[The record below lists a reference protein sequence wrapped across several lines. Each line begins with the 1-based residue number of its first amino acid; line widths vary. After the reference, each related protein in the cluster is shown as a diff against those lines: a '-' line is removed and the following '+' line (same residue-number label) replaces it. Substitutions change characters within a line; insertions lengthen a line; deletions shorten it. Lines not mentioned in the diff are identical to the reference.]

1 MAWNL
6 SRRGGKEDTSV
17 KMTWRRC
24 LIEYKKMKR
33 DKLVDLI
40 IYIAAALAV
49 AVGILLILF
58 LYCRMAGKLEIVW
71 R

>member
-1 MAWNL
+1 M
-6 SRRGGKEDTSV
+6 

-33 DKLVDLI
+33 DKLVDWI

-58 LYCRMAGKLEIVW
+58 LYCRMSGKLEIVW

>member
-1 MAWNL
+1 M
-6 SRRGGKEDTSV
+6 
-17 KMTWRRC
+17 KMNWRRC
-24 LIEYKKMKR
+24 LIEHKKINR

-49 AVGILLILF
+49 AVGILLVLL
-58 LYCRMAGKLEIVW
+58 LYCRMAGRLEIVW

>member
-1 MAWNL
+1 M
-6 SRRGGKEDTSV
+6 

-58 LYCRMAGKLEIVW
+58 RYCRMAGKLVIVW

>member
-6 SRRGGKEDTSV
+6 GGRGGKEDTIV
-17 KMTWRRC
+17 KMNWIRC
-24 LIEYKKMKR
+24 LIEYKKINR

-49 AVGILLILF
+49 AVGMLLILL
-58 LYCRMAGKLEIVW
+58 LYCRMAGRLEIVW